1 MVWVGRF
8 SWVAASQKVQLVTDC
23 FARVPGERS
32 HEREDA
38 SALHPGR
45 HPLSGQLRRRL
56 PDQLSRV
63 LVLVKWWLL
72 AIPHYL
78 IIGLFTSGLV
88 WWTTQ
93 LNQEGNAA
101 PNAAA

>member
-1 MVWVGRF
+1 VNAPTNEKTLPLF
-8 SWVAASQKVQLVTDC
+8 TLAATHYPASFDVAY
-23 FARVPGERS
+23 
-32 HEREDA
+32 
-38 SALHPGR
+38 
-45 HPLSGQLRRRL
+45 

-78 IIGLFTSGLV
+78 IIGLFISGLV